1 LIPLRD
7 GSSPARLRLYCLPYA
22 GGSAGLFRPWRN
34 FLPPDIA
41 LCGVEYP
48 GRGTRISESPLDRI
62 DELAGQVAD
71 GLARAPPG
79 PYALFGHSMGSLV
92 AFETSHQL
100 AARGAPL
107 PILLVASG
115 HGAASL
121 PFAAEPVHASPD
133 REFLA
138 RLRELNATPP
148 EALEMPDF
156 LELMLPILRADF
168 RASETYVPPNRPK
181 LKIPIAAYGGLADVD
196 VSRDQ
201 LLAWADETTA
211 GCIVRMFPGD
221 HFFLSTA
228 RERVVAMLTGDLVH
242 ALAASTPNS
251 ALRAA
256 GEPHPR

>member
-1 LIPLRD
+1 
-7 GSSPARLRLYCLPYA
+7 
-22 GGSAGLFRPWRN
+22 
-34 FLPPDIA
+34 
-41 LCGVEYP
+41 
-48 GRGTRISESPLDRI
+48 
-62 DELAGQVAD
+62 
-71 GLARAPPG
+71 
-79 PYALFGHSMGSLV
+79 
-92 AFETSHQL
+92 
-100 AARGAPL
+100 
-107 PILLVASG
+107 
-115 HGAASL
+115 
-121 PFAAEPVHASPD
+121 
-133 REFLA
+133 
-138 RLRELNATPP
+138 
-148 EALEMPDF
+148 MPDF